1 VSTTVTATPPLVATR
16 ESYGKALA
24 ELGRTR
30 KDIVVLDADLSGS
43 TKTNV
48 FAKAFPERFFN
59 SGVAE
64 ANMIGM
70 ASGLASSGLTVF
82 CSSFAMFAAG
92 KVYEQIRQAI
102 ALPDVNVKIC
112 ATHAGLTVGEDGAS
126 HQMLED
132 LAILRVLPNLKV
144 FVPADGT
151 EAEQIVAAVAELKG
165 PCYVRLSRMKTP
177 VFLPE
182 SARFRPGHAAV
193 LHQGNDVT
201 IAAAGVTV
209 WYALQAARELADAG
223 ISARVLNMS
232 SIKPLDEAA
241 LVAAARETAGIVTV
255 EEHQRAGGLGSAVA
269 ECVAERHPCRVLRLG
284 MRDRFGESGD
294 GAELLAHFGLTTPG
308 IVKAAR
314 ELLARD

>member
-1 VSTTVTATPPLVATR
+1 MSTTVTATPPLVATR

-223 ISARVLNMS
+223 ISARV
-232 SIKPLDEAA
+232 
-241 LVAAARETAGIVTV
+241 R
-255 EEHQRAGGLGSAVA
+255 R
-269 ECVAERHPCRVLRLG
+269 
-284 MRDRFGESGD
+284 
-294 GAELLAHFGLTTPG
+294 
-308 IVKAAR
+308 
-314 ELLARD
+314 